1 MSITRKYTERQANQ
15 GIGMATFCIC
25 CLGCCLKYMEDLL
38 ETLNHHAIIVMSVT
52 GESYFDSAR
61 TTLSLIY
68 PNFPLYFLVD
78 IMNHVV
84 TITGIIFVCGLPGLI
99 SFFLLRGTA
108 ENPDDLLT
116 QVVGTVIIVLFGA
129 LIGAI
134 FLSVLT

>member
-1 MSITRKYTERQANQ
+1 
-15 GIGMATFCIC
+15 
-25 CLGCCLKYMEDLL
+25 
-38 ETLNHHAIIVMSVT
+38 MSVT

-78 IMNHVV
+78 LMNHVI

-99 SFFLLRGTA
+99 GFLLLRGTA